1 MAVNIRVCSAI
12 LSFSTQINR
21 LRSLQERWP
30 NLLLSSEKHLCM
42 DYMEIMLFSQ
52 DMSAV
57 IGGKYVG

>member
-12 LSFSTQINR
+12 PSFSTQIN

-30 NLLLSSEKHLCM
+30 NLLLSSEKHLRM